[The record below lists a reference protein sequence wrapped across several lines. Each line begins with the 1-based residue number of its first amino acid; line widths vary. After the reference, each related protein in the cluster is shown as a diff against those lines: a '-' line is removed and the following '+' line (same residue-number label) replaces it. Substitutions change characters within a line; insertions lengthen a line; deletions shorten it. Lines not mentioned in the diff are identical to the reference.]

1 VRHDFLDLGDV
12 MKSLKTILKLNKL
25 SVAQRISQI
34 AITSTLISLLLAS
47 TMYTTF
53 DYMSFKERIK
63 LDLQTTVQLLAFQAD
78 SALAS
83 REAGTLLLS
92 SLDGKPNIRSAVL
105 YDRKGTPVARFERDG
120 STNPWSP
127 PGYQTR
133 PKFEDI
139 EGDLV
144 YMFPIERGRDVIGAL
159 YLRADMDE
167 RFTRLLQQLWL
178 FLIVMVAAIAMAF
191 SMASVFRKAI
201 TDPIDRLTIAA
212 KLVSDEQDFSINV
225 DRSSEDEIGDLTDAF
240 NDMLWEIGTRNH
252 ELLRAHDELE
262 ARVEKRT
269 RDLADEKERAEMAD
283 RAKTEFLAN
292 MSHEIRTPMTAILG
306 YSDLLL
312 NPKLDNSE
320 RVSSIQTI
328 RRNGEHLLTII
339 NDILDISKIEAGKM
353 TVERIETSPLEI
365 LADVHSLMRQKTAEK
380 DLTFEFEFEGAVPE
394 YITTDPTR
402 LRQML
407 VNLIGNAIKFTEAG
421 GVTVVTVVD
430 RPTRRIS
437 FGVKDTGIG
446 MTESQ
451 LHRVF
456 QPFEQADTS
465 TTRRSGGTGLGLTI
479 TQSLARMLGG
489 DVTAKSM
496 RGLGSVFTLS
506 VDTGDLEDISW
517 IDDPAQQM
525 LERPDDETENSEQV
539 KLTARVLLAEDGLD
553 NQKLISYRLRQAGA
567 EVEIANNG
575 AVAHDMALKAI
586 DAGNPFSVILM
597 DMQMPIMDGY
607 TATAKL
613 RARGYAG
620 PIIALTAHAMS
631 GDRDKCIDAGCDDY
645 TTKPIKVPELLGL
658 VHRYATGGE
667 LEMVSRTGSE
677 PEDVEPA
684 QSTVD
689 TSKRLPL
696 VSQYADDPD
705 MEELVEIFLQSL
717 GERME
722 QIKTSWE
729 NWDIDTLTRISHQLA
744 GAAGGYG
751 YPSITDAARE
761 VERLLKGNQPRE
773 LTDAALE
780 HLWDLCERAKLVEMR
795 QDVA

>member
-1 VRHDFLDLGDV
+1 
-12 MKSLKTILKLNKL
+12 MKSFKTLLKLNKL

-53 DYMSFKERIK
+53 DYISFKERIK
-63 LDLQTTVQLLAFQAD
+63 LDLQTTATLLSTQINSDLTNAGSGDALLA
-78 SALAS
+78 
-83 REAGTLLLS
+83 
-92 SLDGKPNIRSAVL
+92 SLTSKPNIRSAIL
-105 YDRKGTPVARFERDG
+105 FDRRGVQVSRFERDEA
-120 STNPWSP
+120 SEPWKSP
-127 PGYQTR
+127 TYQTR

-139 EGDLV
+139 AGDLV
-144 YMFPIERGRDVIGAL
+144 YMFPLERGRDVVGAL

-167 RFTRLLQQLWL
+167 RFTRLVQQLWL
-178 FLIVMVAAIAMAF
+178 FVIVLVAAVAIAF

-225 DRSSEDEIGDLTDAF
+225 DRSSDDEVGDLTDAF

-312 NPKLDNSE
+312 NPSLDDSE

-353 TVERIETSPLEI
+353 TVERIETSPIEI
-365 LADVHSLMRQKTAEK
+365 LADVHSLMRQKTSEK
-380 DLTFEFEFEGAVPE
+380 NLTFEFEFEGAVPE
-394 YITTDPTR
+394 HITTDPTR

-407 VNLIGNAIKFTEAG
+407 VNLIGNAIKFTETG
-421 GVTVVTVVD
+421 GVTVATTVD
-430 RPTRRIS
+430 LATRRIS
-437 FGVKDTGIG
+437 FAVKDTGIG

-456 QPFEQADTS
+456 QPFEQADSS

-506 VDTGDLEDISW
+506 VDTGDLEGVTW

-525 LERPDDETENSEQV
+525 LERPDDQTDNPEQV

-575 AVAHDMALKAI
+575 AVAHDMALEAI
-586 DAGNPFSVILM
+586 DKGAPFSVILM

-667 LEMVSRTGSE
+667 LEMVPMKTGDEASSSSSQAE
-677 PEDVEPA
+677 PV
-684 QSTVD
+684 VD

-696 VSQYADDPD
+696 ISEYADDPD

-722 QIKTSWE
+722 QIRSSWD
-729 NWDIDTLTRISHQLA
+729 NWDVDTLTRISHQLA

-751 YPSITDAARE
+751 YPSITDASRE

-773 LTDAALE
+773 LTESALE
-780 HLWDLCERAKLVEMR
+780 HLWDLCERAKLVDLE
-795 QDVA
+795 QGVA